1 MTKDKNY
8 VRSNQI
14 TGFDVT
20 IGKKTKKMFQ
30 ELREQKVI
38 DNADLQN
45 LADGLSQEFN
55 VADVAV
61 VYGGKEP
68 HSVNQKGTLRSKT
81 LGVYHYQNA
90 LNSDSVIRLYK
101 YTAKK
106 NKVRSSKGVLDT
118 LLHEFAHHLDH
129 VKLNLTRSLHTSG
142 FYNRIGWLKNTLLE
156 V

>member
-20 IGKKTKKMFQ
+20 IGNDTKRMFRQ
-30 ELREQKVI
+30 LREQKVI
-38 DNADLQN
+38 DNADLQD
-45 LADGLSQEFN
+45 LTDRLSWEFN
-55 VADVAV
+55 VDDVVV

-68 HSVNQKGTLRSKT
+68 HSVNQKGRLRSKT

-90 LNSDSVIRLYK
+90 LDSDSVIRLYK

-106 NKVRSSKGVLDT
+106 NKVRSTKGVLDT

-129 VKLNLTRSLHTSG
+129 VKLNLTKSLHTSG
-142 FYNRIGWLKNTLLE
+142 FYHRIGWLKNTLLE